1 MKLAD
6 FDSDEEIYV
15 DANIFIYTMLKNP
28 KYFASCKSFLERVEK
43 GEVNAAVSPL
53 VLDEVC
59 FKIIIETLKAKYDI
73 ESGAVIIERIKKNP
87 KMLNEAKSEL
97 MTFLFIIENYKGL
110 KIVSAR
116 SATGMRMV
124 ENIVNRD
131 LLPRDALHL
140 AIMDFYDVKHIATAD
155 SDFERVKEINVWK
168 P

>member
-6 FDSDEEIYV
+6 FDSDDEIYI
-15 DANIFIYTMLKNP
+15 DANIFIYTMLKSP
-28 KYFASCKSFLERVEK
+28 KYFAFCKSFLEKVER
-43 GEVNAAVSPL
+43 GEANAVVSPL

-73 ESGAVIIERIKKNP
+73 ESGAEIIERIKKNP
-87 KMLNEAKSEL
+87 KLLNEAKSEM

-110 KIVSAR
+110 KVISAQ
-116 SATGMRMV
+116 SVTGLKMI
-124 ENIVNRD
+124 ENIVNRN

-140 AIMDFYDVKHIATAD
+140 AIMNFYDVKHIATAD
-155 SDFERVKEINVWK
+155 SDFERVKEISVWK

>member
-6 FDSDEEIYV
+6 FDFDEEIYI

-28 KYFASCKSFLERVEK
+28 KYFASCKSFLEKVEK
-43 GEVNAAVSPL
+43 GEVNAVVSPL

-73 ESGAVIIERIKKNP
+73 ESSAEIIEKIKKNP
-87 KMLNEAKSEL
+87 KLLNEAKSEL

-110 KIVSAR
+110 KLISAQ
-116 SATGMRMV
+116 SATGIRMI

-140 AIMDFYDVKHIATAD
+140 AIMNFYDVKHIATAD
-155 SDFERVKEINVWK
+155 SDFERVKEINVWM

>member
-1 MKLAD
+1 MRLTD
-6 FDSDEEIYV
+6 FDSDEEVYI

-43 GEVNAAVSPL
+43 GEVNAVASPL

-59 FKIIIETLKAKYDI
+59 FKIIIETLRAKYDI
-73 ESGAVIIERIKKNP
+73 ERGAEIIEKIKKNP
-87 KMLNEAKSEL
+87 KTLNEAKSEL

-116 SATGMRMV
+116 SATGIRMV

-131 LLPRDALHL
+131 MLPRDALHL
-140 AIMDFYDVKHIATAD
+140 AIMDFYGVKHIATAD
-155 SDFERVKEINVWK
+155 SDFERVKEINVWM

>member
-1 MKLAD
+1 MKLSD
-6 FDSDEEIYV
+6 FDSDGEIYI
-15 DANIFIYTMLKNP
+15 DANIFIYVMLKNP
-28 KYFASCKSFLERVEK
+28 RHFASCKSFLERVEK
-43 GEVNAAVSPL
+43 GDVNAVVSPL

-73 ESGAVIIERIKKNP
+73 GSGAEIIEKIKKNP
-87 KMLNEAKSEL
+87 KLLNEAKSEL

-110 KIVSAR
+110 KIISAQ
-116 SATGMRMV
+116 SGTGIKMI

-140 AIMDFYDVKHIATAD
+140 AIMNFYDVKHIATAD
-155 SDFERVKEINVWK
+155 SDFESVKEINVWK